1 MTRRLVGIL
10 VALLVLAALAAG
22 TYLRIVDR
30 EAEQEE
36 GSRPTTPASGEG
48 SRQPGLAIPVEG
60 AEVTRGTMTLS
71 VTASGQAAASRQT
84 KLMALVEGRLA
95 QLPVREQTLLGAGQ
109 LVYSLDTDDY
119 RLALEQAR
127 VRLSQREAEYHAAT
141 LWDDRIPD
149 LAQRAQRDT
158 AARIRAGVD
167 EARLEVQRA
176 ELNLERARVHAPFSG
191 LVADLRV
198 VEGQYVRVGDEVA
211 TIVDVDP
218 IHVEV
223 RVLEGDVGQLRPG
236 GTARVRF
243 AAFPDEVFNGTV
255 ATINPVVEETTRT
268 AKVIV
273 RIPNGSRRV
282 LPGMYAQVSLDARS
296 YENRVMVPRAA
307 ILERDTDRR
316 KMVFVFENGT
326 AQWKYVTTGLENDT
340 HVEIVENPETQMLE
354 PGQVVLV
361 RGHYTLTHG
370 APVRL
375 VESAVAEGGRPR

>member
-1 MTRRLVGIL
+1 MTRRLVGVL
-10 VALLVLAALAAG
+10 AALLVLAALAAG

-30 EAEQEE
+30 EAEQDEA
-36 GSRPTTPASGEG
+36 SRPDSPATGEG

-60 AEVTRGTMTLS
+60 AEVTRGSMTLS
-71 VTASGQAAASRQT
+71 VTASGQAAASRQAR
-84 KLMALVEGRLA
+84 LMALVEGRLG

-109 LVYSLDTDDY
+109 LVYALDTDDY

-127 VRLSQREAEYHAAT
+127 IRLSQREAEYHAAT
-141 LWDDRIPD
+141 LWDDRIQDP
-149 LAQRAQRDT
+149 AQRAQRDT

-211 TIVDVDP
+211 TVVDIDP

-223 RVLEGDVGQLRPG
+223 RVLEGDVGQLRTG
-236 GTARVRF
+236 GRARVRF

-255 ATINPVVEETTRT
+255 ASINPMVEEQTRT
-268 AKVIV
+268 AKVVV
-273 RIPNGSRRV
+273 RVANGNRQI

-326 AQWKYVTTGLENDT
+326 AQWKYVTTGLENET

-354 PGQVVLV
+354 PGQIVLV

-370 APVRL
+370 ATVRL
-375 VESAVAEGGRPR
+375 VENAVAEGGRPR